1 MRRFAADRLVFFLE
15 EPVTSEQTSAFLET
29 RTFQDTTVV
38 VCRPHIPNEW
48 VGARR
53 DQAINALIRDL
64 VARHIP
70 GQRPILWF
78 YTPMMLH
85 AADGIEAAAVVY
97 DCMDELTAFRFAP
110 TELSAK
116 EAELLRRADL
126 VFTGG
131 HSLFQAKRDKH
142 PNVHLFPSSVD
153 VAHFTGARDGL
164 AAPADQAGLRQPLL
178 GYFGV
183 IDERLDL
190 VLLEEI
196 AAAQPGWSFVMV
208 GPVVKIDPADLPFA
222 ENIHYLG
229 QKDYR
234 ELPQYIAGWDV
245 ALMPFAMNEA
255 TRFISPTKTPEYLAA
270 GKPIVS
276 TPITDVVNFYGN
288 LDGVFIA
295 GDAHAFVAACEE
307 ALELVRQPAS
317 WLPQVDR
324 VLSSMSWDRTQ
335 QEMARLV
342 DDVVTARQS
351 LELGLPLSAPH
362 VAQPSHSYDYLIV
375 GAGFAGAVLAERLA
389 TIGKRVFLCDRRP
402 HIGGNTYDCFNE
414 AGILVHKYGPHIF
427 HTNSEAVFS
436 YLSRF
441 TSWRPY
447 EHRVLAKVGD
457 MLLPIPINRTTLNG
471 LYGLELTDEAMAAS
485 FLASKAEPV
494 EHIRSSRD
502 VVVSQVGEHLYRTFF
517 EGYTRKQ
524 WGLDPSELDKSVTAR
539 VPTRTSTDD
548 RYFLDIY
555 QAMPADG
562 FTRLF
567 ENMLDH
573 PNIRIETSL
582 DYRELLK
589 ERIAP
594 RTIFS
599 GPIDHFFE
607 HRFGPL
613 PYRSLEFR
621 HETLDT
627 EVFQPAAVVNYP
639 SPDVPFT
646 RITEYK
652 YLTGQVH
659 PRTSISYEYAKAD
672 GDPYYPI
679 PRPENQALYKKYEAL
694 ARQRADVIFV
704 GRLGTY
710 EYYNMDQVV
719 GQALSTFRKL
729 NNSAAN
735 EKAAVPD
742 SS

>member
-1 MRRFAADRLVFFLE
+1 
-15 EPVTSEQTSAFLET
+15 Q
-29 RTFQDTTVV
+29 
-38 VCRPHIPNEW
+38 
-48 VGARR
+48 
-53 DQAINALIRDL
+53 
-64 VARHIP
+64 IP
-70 GQRPILWF
+70 GQRPVFWF
-78 YTPMMLH
+78 YTPMMLQLVE
-85 AADGIEAAAVVY
+85 GIEAAAVVY
-97 DCMDELTAFRFAP
+97 DCMDELSGFRFAP
-110 TELSAK
+110 DGLK
-116 EAELLRRADL
+116 PQEAELLRRADL
-126 VFTGG
+126 IFTGG
-131 HSLFQAKRDKH
+131 HSLFEAKRDKH

-153 VAHFTGARDGL
+153 VAHFAKARSGL
-164 AAPADQAGLRQPLL
+164 AAPADQVGLRQPML

-190 VLLEEI
+190 DLLSTV
-196 AAAQPGWSFVMV
+196 AAARPGWSFVMV
-208 GPVVKIDPADLPFA
+208 GPVVKIDPADLPRA

-234 ELPQYIAGWDV
+234 ELPDYIAGWDV

-276 TPITDVVNFYGN
+276 TPITDVKNFYGA
-288 LDGVFIA
+288 LDGVSIA
-295 GDAHAFVAACEE
+295 GDADAFVAACEK
-307 ALELVRQPAS
+307 ALELSREPGN
-317 WLPQVDR
+317 WLPQVDQL
-324 VLSSMSWDRTQ
+324 LSSMSWDRTQ

-351 LELGLPLSAPH
+351 LEVGVPLSVPRRGQTA
-362 VAQPSHSYDYLIV
+362 HSFDYLIV

-389 TIGKRVFLCDRRP
+389 SSGKRVVLCDRRP

-441 TSWRPY
+441 TTWRPY
-447 EHRVLAKVGD
+447 EHRVLASVAA
-457 MLLPIPINRTTLNG
+457 MLVPIPINRTTLNR
-471 LYGLELTDEAMAAS
+471 LYGLELADEEEAAA

-494 EHIRSSRD
+494 EHVRSSRD
-502 VVVSQVGEHLYRTFF
+502 VVVSQVGEHLYRTFS

-539 VPTRTSTDD
+539 IPTRTTTDD
-548 RYFLDIY
+548 RYFLDTY
-555 QAMPADG
+555 QAIPAKG

-573 PNIRIETSL
+573 RNIRIETGV
-582 DYRELLK
+582 DYRELQRD
-589 ERIAP
+589 RIAP

-621 HETLDT
+621 HETLDM

-652 YLTGQVH
+652 HLTGQVH
-659 PRTSISYEYAKAD
+659 PRTSISYEYA
-672 GDPYYPI
+672 
-679 PRPENQALYKKYEAL
+679 
-694 ARQRADVIFV
+694 
-704 GRLGTY
+704 
-710 EYYNMDQVV
+710 
-719 GQALSTFRKL
+719 
-729 NNSAAN
+729 
-735 EKAAVPD
+735 
-742 SS
+742 